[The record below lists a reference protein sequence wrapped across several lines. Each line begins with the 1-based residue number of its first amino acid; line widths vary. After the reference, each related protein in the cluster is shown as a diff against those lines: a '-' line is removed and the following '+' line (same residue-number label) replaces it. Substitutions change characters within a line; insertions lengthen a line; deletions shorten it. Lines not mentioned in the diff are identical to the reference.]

1 MLKGKITTYVCTKCG
16 EMLFRMKTGA
26 ICPNCSTDKI
36 KSYHIFNALTIRTLN
51 RAGYK
56 VLDYTFSQAANL
68 DRKTRLKF
76 ADTYD
81 FSRFEP
87 PKGFVYECA
96 NEPADHSNNSRNI
109 TLLCKHYC
117 NDMPKWE
124 YAIQLMLDKIQVMQW
139 AFTLPIPRTLRRNK
153 S

>member
-1 MLKGKITTYVCTKCG
+1 MLKGKITTYICTKCG
-16 EMLFRMKTGA
+16 EMLFGVKTGA
-26 ICPNCSTDKI
+26 KCPNCSTDKI

-56 VLDYTFSQAANL
+56 IIDYTFSKAADS
-68 DRKTRLKF
+68 DRKIRLKF

-81 FSRFEP
+81 FSRYEP
-87 PKGFVYECA
+87 PKGFVYECE
-96 NEPADHSNNSRNI
+96 NEPADNSNNSRNA

-117 NDMPKWE
+117 NDMPKWV
-124 YAIQLMLDKIQVMQW
+124 YALQLMIDRFNVMEW
-139 AFTLPIPRTLRRNK
+139 AFTLPVPRELRRNK